1 MAITKINTPELFDL
15 GTTNSS
21 LRLPSG
27 DTASRP
33 SNPNTGEWRY
43 NTDDNYVEYW
53 DGSAWFQIDYESTV
67 VPCTTNTINYPTA
80 VTAYYKMED
89 ATDQT
94 GNYNGTATN
103 VNFNVAGKFG
113 NAGEFNGSSSYIN
126 LNSAVLP
133 SSVFSVSFWVNVN
146 SLVNEWIFTQY
157 TPSVTGRFV
166 FNITS
171 TGGFQINV
179 SSTNS
184 LASTN
189 IPAITIGNWHHVVVV
204 KDGSNGWTL
213 YADGQPHSTWTNTE
227 SIITNQNTILGGD
240 DSVTSNNLDGKL
252 DQVRIF
258 PSALTSGQVTQ
269 LYNEVQCAPTIVPS
283 EHFNVN
289 TYVGNGATQ
298 VIDAKFNEAAV
309 FN

>member
-33 SNPNTGEWRY
+33 TNPNTGEWRY

-94 GNYNGTATN
+94 GNYNGTPTN

-113 NAGEFNGSSSYIN
+113 NAGEFNGSSSYISTGIGSLTNNFTFSAWLNADN
-126 LNSAVLP
+126 LTPAYR
-133 SSVFSVSFWVNVN
+133 
-146 SLVNEWIFTQY
+146 WIF
-157 TPSVTGRFV
+157 
-166 FNITS
+166 
-171 TGGFQINV
+171 
-179 SSTNS
+179 
-184 LASTN
+184 
-189 IPAITIGNWHHVVVV
+189 GNW
-204 KDGSNGWTL
+204 
-213 YADGQPHSTWTNTE
+213 A
-227 SIITNQNTILGGD
+227 
-240 DSVTSNNLDGKL
+240 
-252 DQVRIF
+252 
-258 PSALTSGQVTQ
+258 
-269 LYNEVQCAPTIVPS
+269 
-283 EHFNVN
+283 
-289 TYVGNGATQ
+289 
-298 VIDAKFNEAAV
+298 
-309 FN
+309 